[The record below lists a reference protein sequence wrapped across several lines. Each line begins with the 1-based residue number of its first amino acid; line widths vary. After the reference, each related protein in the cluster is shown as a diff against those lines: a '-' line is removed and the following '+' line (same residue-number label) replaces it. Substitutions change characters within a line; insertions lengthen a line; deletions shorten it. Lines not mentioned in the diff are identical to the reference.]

1 MGDDR
6 ALLEMVKNAID
17 GGAIGIAVGRNVWQ
31 HPSPAKIA
39 KALHAIVHD
48 EATVDSALK
57 CLS

>member
-1 MGDDR
+1 
-6 ALLEMVKNAID
+6 MVKKAID

-31 HPSPAKIA
+31 HPQPSKIA

-48 EATVDSALK
+48 AATVDSALK